1 MFVRI
6 AIHGELHE
14 VRADAAM
21 VEQRIALTRR
31 PVAGDSHAG
40 PLAADE
46 ELDEVV
52 TCSRHLTCKPVM
64 ALDGV
69 EPSGGFVRQ
78 HTRDGGGDLDAG
90 RSRR

>member
-6 AIHGELHE
+6 AIHGELDE

-21 VEQRIALTRR
+21 VEQRIALTGR
-31 PVAGDSHAG
+31 PVASDSHAG
-40 PLAADE
+40 SLAADE

-52 TCSRHLTCKPVM
+52 AGGRHLTGKPVM

-69 EPSGGFVRQ
+69 ETSRGFVC
-78 HTRDGGGDLDAG
+78 
-90 RSRR
+90 